1 MAMNARTRLCTGL
14 AVWLVALAGPLVAQ
28 DAAPVVYASY
38 YSCGQ
43 GGERLN
49 AVVRDGLAPALDRAV
64 SDGRLSAWGW
74 LTHHTGGTWERAGYV
89 VAPDVPAVLQ
99 GIEGLVAELGNALQ
113 ELDDICPEHEDYIW
127 ERVAGSQAAGE
138 VARDRPAAAMSTYWV
153 CQLGREARADTL
165 VTDVIGPVLSRQVEA
180 GDLQSWSWFAH
191 VVGGKY
197 RRLAVTDGADA
208 RTLLAAQA
216 ALVEELAGS
225 HRDAFRE
232 FGEICTSHQD
242 YVWTVGVPAAQ

>member
-1 MAMNARTRLCTGL
+1 MMIAGTRLCTSV
-14 AVWLVALAGPLVAQ
+14 AVWLVLLTTPIAAQ
-28 DAAPVVYASY
+28 DAAPVVYSSY

-74 LTHHTGGTWERAGYV
+74 LTHHTGGTWDRAGYV
-89 VAPDVPAVLQ
+89 VAPDVGAVLQ
-99 GIEGLVAELGNALQ
+99 GIEGLVGELANTLQ

-127 ERVAGSQAAGE
+127 ERVAGSQTAGE
-138 VARDRPAAAMSTYWV
+138 VARDRPAAALSTYWV
-153 CQLGREARADTL
+153 CELRREDRADTL
-165 VTDVIGPVLSRQVEA
+165 VTDVIGPVLSGQVEA
-180 GDLQSWSWFAH
+180 GDLHSWSWFAH

-242 YVWTVGVPAAQ
+242 YVWSVGVPPAQ